1 MKGTI
6 NDLMVLH
13 FTREDYKVSDEAAH
27 SIDTSKFYAGYVNR
41 DGEWYILER
50 IVGATKSYRFFAGS
64 NNYATGWSGR
74 EAYTYERYDEVF
86 GE

>member
-13 FTREDYKVSDEAAH
+13 FAFADFKVSDEADKGADPN
-27 SIDTSKFYAGYVNR
+27 IKYAGYVNR

-50 IVGATKSYRFFAGS
+50 NLTNRTYRFFAGS
-64 NNYATGWSGR
+64 SNYAAGWSGR
-74 EAYTYERYDEVF
+74 EAYSYERYDEVF

>member
-6 NDLMVLH
+6 NDLMVMH
-13 FTREDYKVSDEAAH
+13 FAREDYKVSDEADNGSDAN
-27 SIDTSKFYAGYVNR
+27 IKYIGYVNR

-50 IVGATKSYRFFAGS
+50 NLTNRTYRFIAGAS
-64 NNYATGWSGR
+64 NYTAGWAGR